1 MRQLRENEM
10 SKELID
16 AAAKHLCRTTTYTED
31 QAMYFLTTFAADI
44 RKAVLEEAAEMY
56 DGINAGLTWAGSE
69 ISGLLRKMAE
79 GGDDA

>member
-1 MRQLRENEM
+1 M

-16 AAAKHLCRTTTYTED
+16 AAAKEFDMMIEGESEPEQSLSRPI
-31 QAMYFLTTFAADI
+31 LTTFASDI
-44 RKAVLEEAAEMY
+44 RAAVLEEAAEMY

>member
-1 MRQLRENEM
+1 M

-16 AAAKHLCRTTTYTED
+16 AAAKEFDMMIEGESEPEQSLSRPI
-31 QAMYFLTTFAADI
+31 LTTFAADI